1 MTGSPT
7 CRFPVVSGW
16 RTDPVTGRPRR
27 AGPASLRTW
36 ELPPPTGL
44 RSPAQPSLWAGLPSV
59 QDGLKVCGQGRVGCC
74 LQGGQSGPREPPAQS
89 GSGYKA
95 ATEVRPPNPHLRPG
109 ETRDRP
115 SPGPAGTYTAKHPAC
130 RRDWGGHLRR
140 GQAPLPCR
148 GHGDCPAEARGGSGS
163 GVRGRTRRWGAAGE
177 TEDEDPGRGGE
188 VARPG
193 WSCQAPGRG
202 RGPVTLGAPAP
213 SPGGSE
219 TRPPAPQIR
228 RGPSTGGQGPHLTKG
243 RLALHPRLP
252 VRSAPR
258 RQL

>member
-36 ELPPPTGL
+36 GLPPPTGL

-140 GQAPLPCR
+140 GQAPFPAGGTGTVRQRPEGDLGR
-148 GHGDCPAEARGGSGS
+148 GCEEGHAGGGLQGRRRTRTRGG
-163 GVRGRTRRWGAAGE
+163 VERWR
-177 TEDEDPGRGGE
+177 DPGGH
-188 VARPG
+188 ARP
-193 WSCQAPGRG
+193 
-202 RGPVTLGAPAP
+202 LDE
-213 SPGGSE
+213 GG
-219 TRPPAPQIR
+219 
-228 RGPSTGGQGPHLTKG
+228 GL
-243 RLALHPRLP
+243 
-252 VRSAPR
+252 
-258 RQL
+258 